1 MIADLTGG
9 LGTTGL
15 LVYLVVKEALAFSRR
30 SNGRQRSGELD
41 PAAWRETITAIV
53 HEEVKPV
60 LEAIRDLRFPRSP

>member
-30 SNGRQRSGELD
+30 SNGRQRSGEMD
-41 PAAWRETITAIV
+41 PAAWREAIDGIMEKHTHV
-53 HEEVKPV
+53 I
-60 LEAIRDLRFPRSP
+60 LEAIRTLRFKRSP